1 MSQFLFCLFGWFVL
15 VLFLSWKNVILDYLL
30 DGCTL
35 KWYGLFGKKE
45 CDLRKSW
52 DCPTL
57 QSFVFSSFSALPV
70 TLSYVTP
77 FASGSYGPTALLCL
91 LYFPCSACKSDYW
104 EVFINCLLHP
114 LNYPP
119 ILPSLF
125 KNVLPKLP
133 EDMKVPCYAT
143 KRQKYISGR
152 INTQRKGLEEFEGWG
167 PPAAGVCTTGVTVGI
182 WHTSFI
188 FCMWAWAYLISEWI
202 SFSCAGGS
210 SDTATARWCRVHQV
224 LEKVEML

>member
-1 MSQFLFCLFGWFVL
+1 MIWTIWEERVWSQKELGLSHFAVICFL
-15 VLFLSWKNVILDYLL
+15 I
-30 DGCTL
+30 
-35 KWYGLFGKKE
+35 
-45 CDLRKSW
+45 
-52 DCPTL
+52 
-57 QSFVFSSFSALPV
+57 
-70 TLSYVTP
+70 
-77 FASGSYGPTALLCL
+77 LLCSTCHPFLCHTLCFRVLWPYSPSIFIIFSL
-91 LYFPCSACKSDYW
+91 LEIIACKSDYW

-210 SDTATARWCRVHQV
+210 SDTATAQWCRVHQV